1 MFLRK
6 YLSSDCEQLAILFF
20 QTIHSINAK
29 DYTIEQV
36 NAWASGNI
44 DLTKWNESFF
54 KNYTIVAVENDE
66 IVGFGDITETGY
78 LDRLYVHKDH
88 QRKGIAS
95 AICDKL
101 EQAVSV
107 KKITTHAS
115 ITAKPF
121 FEKRGY
127 LVINDQTVIRN
138 GISLKNYIMEKQI
151 LIHNF

>member
-29 DYTIEQV
+29 DYTKEQLK
-36 NAWASGNI
+36 AWASGNI
-44 DLTKWNESFF
+44 DLTKLNESFL

-66 IVGFGDITETGY
+66 IVGFGDITKTGY
-78 LDRLYVHKDH
+78 LDSLYVHKDH

-101 EQAVSV
+101 EKAVSV

-127 LVINDQTVIRN
+127 LVINEQTVIRN
-138 GISLKNYIMEKQI
+138 GISLKNYIMKKQI
-151 LIHNF
+151 LIHNI